1 MNSPYNHINDKG
13 FLSSIETEAK
23 LTEMKNAADKNQESM
38 FWQALFFL
46 MPCINAI
53 TINNIIKSHP
63 SMNRYKVSMLVR
75 KWYCL
80 VATPLL
86 ACLFWIPLLYSGV
99 IIYQQ
104 ISPQHRIN
112 TQKDSTSNSSNH
124 NSFHDVLILLVISTA
139 SFVFWR
145 LLFQTFNKDSISYG
159 ETINEAVKDYARK
172 GSEDIKSD
180 TEEIKQLRK
189 EISYYRSNGFADDS
203 PEIRDLK
210 KRLQK
215 LQDNEPLESNHVVDD
230 NDDLSD
236 DYPPDFPLP
245 K

>member
-1 MNSPYNHINDKG
+1 MNSPYNHIDDKG

-23 LTEMKNAADKNQESM
+23 LTEMKNAADKNQQSM
-38 FWQALFFL
+38 FWQALVFL

-63 SMNRYKVSMLVR
+63 SMNRYKVSMLVL

-80 VATPLL
+80 VVTPLL
-86 ACLFWIPLLYSGV
+86 ACLFWFPVLYSGV

-112 TQKDSTSNSSNH
+112 TQKGSTSNSSNH
-124 NSFHDVLILLVISTA
+124 NPFHDVLILLFISTA
-139 SFVFWR
+139 SFAFWR

-159 ETINEAVKDYARK
+159 ETINEAVKDYAKK

-180 TEEIKQLRK
+180 IEEIKQLRK
-189 EISYYRSNGFADDS
+189 EISYYRSYDFAENS
-203 PEIRDLK
+203 SEIRDRQ
-210 KRLQK
+210 KRLQI
-215 LQDNEPLESNHVVDD
+215 LQDNKPFESNYVIDD
-230 NDDLSD
+230 DDE
-236 DYPPDFPLP
+236 DYPSDFPLP

>member
-23 LTEMKNAADKNQESM
+23 LTEMKNAADKNQQSM

-86 ACLFWIPLLYSGV
+86 ACLFWLPILYSGV

-104 ISPQHRIN
+104 ISPQYRIN
-112 TQKDSTSNSSNH
+112 THKDSTSKSSNH
-124 NSFHDVLILLVISTA
+124 NSYHDVLILLAISTA

-145 LLFQTFNKDSISYG
+145 LLFQSFNKDSISYG
-159 ETINEAVKDYARK
+159 ETINEAVKDYAKK
-172 GSEDIKSD
+172 GTRGIKSD
-180 TEEIKQLRK
+180 TDEIEQLRK
-189 EISYYRSNGFADDS
+189 DISHYRSYGFAENAS
-203 PEIRDLK
+203 EIRDRQ
-210 KRLQK
+210 KRLQI
-215 LQDNEPLESNHVVDD
+215 LQDNKPFESNYVIDD
-230 NDDLSD
+230 DDYD

>member
-1 MNSPYNHINDKG
+1 MNSPYNHIDDKG

-23 LTEMKNAADKNQESM
+23 LTEMKNAADKNQQSM
-38 FWQALFFL
+38 FWQTLIFL
-46 MPCINAI
+46 MPFINAI

-80 VATPLL
+80 VVTPLL
-86 ACLFWIPLLYSGV
+86 AFLFWFPLVCSGV

-112 TQKDSTSNSSNH
+112 APKDSTYNSSNNNPLH
-124 NSFHDVLILLVISTA
+124 VILILLVISTA

-159 ETINEAVKDYARK
+159 ETINEAVKDYAKK
-172 GSEDIKSD
+172 GTRGIKSD
-180 TEEIKQLRK
+180 TDEIEQLRK
-189 EISYYRSNGFADDS
+189 EISYYRSYGFAENS
-203 PEIRDLK
+203 SEIRDRQ
-210 KRLQK
+210 KRLQI
-215 LQDNEPLESNHVVDD
+215 LQDNKPFESNYVTDD
-230 NDDLSD
+230 DDE

>member
-1 MNSPYNHINDKG
+1 MNSPYNHIDDKG

-23 LTEMKNAADKNQESM
+23 LTEMKNAADKNQQSM
-38 FWQALFFL
+38 FWQALVFL

-80 VATPLL
+80 VVTPLL
-86 ACLFWIPLLYSGV
+86 ACLFWLPLLYSGV

-112 TQKDSTSNSSNH
+112 TQKGSMSNSSNH
-124 NSFHDVLILLVISTA
+124 NPFHDVLIPLVISTA
-139 SFVFWR
+139 SFAFWR

-159 ETINEAVKDYARK
+159 ETINEAVKDYAKK

-189 EISYYRSNGFADDS
+189 EISYYRSYRFAENS
-203 PEIRDLK
+203 SEIRDRQ
-210 KRLQK
+210 KRLQI
-215 LQDNEPLESNHVVDD
+215 LQDNKPFESNYVMDD
-230 NDDLSD
+230 DE
-236 DYPPDFPLP
+236 DYPSDFPLP